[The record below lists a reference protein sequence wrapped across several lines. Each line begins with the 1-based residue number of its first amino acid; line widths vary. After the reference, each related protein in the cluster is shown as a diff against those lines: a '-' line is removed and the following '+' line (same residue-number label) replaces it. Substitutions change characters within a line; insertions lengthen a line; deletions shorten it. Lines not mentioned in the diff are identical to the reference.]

1 LALQSRRFRRSRL
14 LALLGPAPLAGRLDG
29 SSLDWCAHRFFAGF
43 DFCRIQRYVT
53 NDPFLL
59 RRFNER
65 FVQALGQFGF
75 GEIGK
80 GA

>member
-1 LALQSRRFRRSRL
+1 
-14 LALLGPAPLAGRLDG
+14 
-29 SSLDWCAHRFFAGF
+29 
-43 DFCRIQRYVT
+43 VT